1 MLDKLTDAMQFSAEA
16 LKLRARRQ
24 EVLTS
29 NIANVDTPNYKAVD
43 FDFAKALQAAIAE
56 SGPTGQST
64 LPMKSPALGN
74 GAGALAVTHQG
85 HIPVGGTNTL
95 STQQMLQFRRGSN
108 ASIDGNSVD
117 IDRERAA
124 FAENT
129 VKYEAALRA
138 INGRISTLKQAMGS
152 GNQ

>member
-1 MLDKLTDAMQFSAEA
+1 MLDKLTDSMQFSAEA

-29 NIANVDTPNYKAVD
+29 NISNVDTPNYKAVD
-43 FDFAKALQAAIAE
+43 FDFQSALKAA
-56 SGPTGQST
+56 TGEKGALGTPSN
-64 LPMKSPALGN
+64 PSLGN
-74 GAGALAVTHQG
+74 GAGALTVTHQG
-85 HIPVGGTNTL
+85 HITGKGNVGM
-95 STQQMLQFRRGSN
+95 STSEMLQFRRGNN
-108 ASIDGNSVD
+108 AAIDGNSVD

-138 INGRISTLKQAMGS
+138 INGRISSLKQAMGS

>member
-29 NIANVDTPNYKAVD
+29 NISNVDTPNYKAVD
-43 FDFAKALQAAIAE
+43 FDFQSALKAA
-56 SGPTGQST
+56 TGEKGAMGS
-64 LPMKSPALGN
+64 PSNPALGN

-85 HIPVGGTNTL
+85 HMTGKGKVGI
-95 STQQMLQFRRGSN
+95 STAEMLQFRRGNN
-108 ASIDGNSVD
+108 AAIDGNSVD

-129 VKYEAALRA
+129 VKYEAALRS
-138 INGRISTLKQAMGS
+138 INGRISSLKQAMGS

>member
-1 MLDKLTDAMQFSAEA
+1 MLDKLTDSMQFSAEA

-29 NIANVDTPNYKAVD
+29 NISNVDTPNYKAVD
-43 FDFAKALQAAIAE
+43 FDFKSALKAA
-56 SGPTGQST
+56 TGDKDGMGTPSN
-64 LPMKSPALGN
+64 PSLGN
-74 GAGALAVTHQG
+74 GAGALALTHKG
-85 HIPVGGTNTL
+85 HITGKGNGGM
-95 STQQMLQFRRGSN
+95 STAEMLQFRRGNN
-108 ASIDGNSVD
+108 AAIDGNSVD

>member
-1 MLDKLTDAMQFSAEA
+1 MLDKLTDSMQFSAEA

-29 NIANVDTPNYKAVD
+29 NISNVDTPNYKAID
-43 FDFAKALQAAIAE
+43 FKFEDALKAATGE
-56 SGPTGQST
+56 KGPMG
-64 LPMKSPALGN
+64 SPANPSLGN
-74 GAGALAVTHQG
+74 GAGALAVTHNG
-85 HIPVGGTNTL
+85 HITGKGNAGQ
-95 STQQMLQFRRGSN
+95 STAEMLQFRRGNN
-108 ASIDGNSVD
+108 AAIDGNSVD
-117 IDRERAA
+117 IERERAA

>member
-1 MLDKLTDAMQFSAEA
+1 MLDKLTDSMQFSAEA

-29 NIANVDTPNYKAVD
+29 NISNVDTPNYKAVD
-43 FDFAKALQAAIAE
+43 FDFKAALKAA
-56 SGPTGQST
+56 TGEKAGTAVPVNPS
-64 LPMKSPALGN
+64 LGN
-74 GAGALAVTHQG
+74 GAGALAVTHKG
-85 HIPVGGTNTL
+85 HISGKGNAGM
-95 STQQMLQFRRGSN
+95 STAEMLQFRRGNN
-108 ASIDGNSVD
+108 AAIDGNTVD
-117 IDRERAA
+117 IERERAA

>member
-1 MLDKLTDAMQFSAEA
+1 MLDKLTDSMQFSGEV

-29 NIANVDTPNYKAVD
+29 NISNVDTPNYKAVD
-43 FDFAKALQAAIAE
+43 FKFADALRAA
-56 SGPTGQST
+56 TGNPNSLQPS
-64 LPMKSPALGN
+64 SPQLGN
-74 GAGALAVTHQG
+74 GAGALAVTHKG
-85 HIPVGGTNTL
+85 HIAAAGSGGM
-95 STQQMLQFRRGSN
+95 STQELLQFRRGNN
-108 ASIDGNSVD
+108 ASIDGNTVD
-117 IDRERAA
+117 IDKERAA

-129 VKYEAALRA
+129 VKYEAALRS

>member
-1 MLDKLTDAMQFSAEA
+1 MLDKLTDSMQFSAET

-29 NIANVDTPNYKAVD
+29 NISNVDTPNYKAVD
-43 FDFAKALQAAIAE
+43 FKFSDALRAA
-56 SGPTGQST
+56 TGDQLGQDST
-64 LPMKSPALGN
+64 ALLLTNNRHLSGN
-74 GAGALAVTHQG
+74 GAALG
-85 HIPVGGTNTL
+85 M
-95 STQQMLQFRRGSN
+95 STAEMLLYRRGN
-108 ASIDGNSVD
+108 ATSIDGNSVD
-117 IDRERAA
+117 IDKERSA

-129 VKYEAALRA
+129 VKYEAALRS

>member
-1 MLDKLTDAMQFSAEA
+1 MLDKLTDAIQFSAEA

-29 NIANVDTPNYKAVD
+29 NISNVDTPNYKAVD
-43 FDFAKALQAAIAE
+43 FDFKTALKAATGE
-56 SGPTGQST
+56 KGPMDG
-64 LPMKSPALGN
+64 PANPSLGN
-74 GAGALAVTHQG
+74 GAGALAVTHHG
-85 HIPVGGTNTL
+85 HIAGKSNSGM
-95 STQQMLQFRRGSN
+95 STAEMLQFRRGNN

-117 IDRERAA
+117 IERERAA

-129 VKYEAALRA
+129 VKYEAALRS

>member
-29 NIANVDTPNYKAVD
+29 NISNVDTPNYKAID
-43 FDFAKALQAAIAE
+43 FKFADALKEATGEKGPMDRIA
-56 SGPTGQST
+56 GPS
-64 LPMKSPALGN
+64 MGN

-85 HIPVGGTNTL
+85 HITGKGNGGM
-95 STQQMLQFRRGSN
+95 STSEMLQFRRGNN

-117 IDRERAA
+117 IDQERAA
-124 FAENT
+124 YAENT

>member
-29 NIANVDTPNYKAVD
+29 NISNVDTPNYKAVD
-43 FDFAKALQAAIAE
+43 FDFKSALKAA
-56 SGPTGQST
+56 TGEKGGMGAPS
-64 LPMKSPALGN
+64 SPSLGN
-74 GAGALAVTHQG
+74 GAGALAVTHHG
-85 HIPVGGTNTL
+85 HITGKGNSGM
-95 STQQMLQFRRGSN
+95 STSEMLQFRRGNN
-108 ASIDGNSVD
+108 AAIDGNSVD
-117 IDRERAA
+117 IERERAA

-129 VKYEAALRA
+129 VKYEAALRS

>member
-1 MLDKLTDAMQFSAEA
+1 MLDKLTDSMQFSAEA

-29 NIANVDTPNYKAVD
+29 NISNVDTPNYKAVD
-43 FDFAKALQAAIAE
+43 FDFKSALKAA
-56 SGPTGQST
+56 TGEKGQMST
-64 LPMKSPALGN
+64 PNTPGLGN

-85 HIPVGGTNTL
+85 HITGQGNAGMTTAE
-95 STQQMLQFRRGSN
+95 MLQFRRGNN
-108 ASIDGNSVD
+108 AAIDGNSVD

>member
-1 MLDKLTDAMQFSAEA
+1 MLDKLTDSMQFSAEA

-29 NIANVDTPNYKAVD
+29 NISNVDTPNYKAVD
-43 FDFAKALQAAIAE
+43 FKFEDALKAATGE
-56 SGPTGQST
+56 KGPMGTPTQPS
-64 LPMKSPALGN
+64 LGN
-74 GAGALAVTHQG
+74 GAGRLAVTHQG
-85 HIPVGGTNTL
+85 HITGKGNAGQ
-95 STQQMLQFRRGSN
+95 STAEMLQFRRGNN
-108 ASIDGNSVD
+108 AAIDGNTVD
-117 IDRERAA
+117 IERERAA

>member
-1 MLDKLTDAMQFSAEA
+1 
-16 LKLRARRQ
+16 
-24 EVLTS
+24 LTS
-29 NIANVDTPNYKAVD
+29 NISNVDTPNYKAVD
-43 FDFAKALQAAIAE
+43 FDFQSALKAA
-56 SGPTGQST
+56 TGEKGSMT
-64 LPMKSPALGN
+64 APVNPGLGN

-85 HIPVGGTNTL
+85 HITGKGNAGM
-95 STQQMLQFRRGSN
+95 STAEMLQFRRGNN
-108 ASIDGNSVD
+108 AAIDGNSVD

>member
-29 NIANVDTPNYKAVD
+29 NISNVDTPNYKAVD
-43 FDFAKALQAAIAE
+43 FDFQSALKAA
-56 SGPTGQST
+56 TGEKDS
-64 LPMKSPALGN
+64 MGSPSNPGLGN

-85 HIPVGGTNTL
+85 HITGKGSAGM
-95 STQQMLQFRRGSN
+95 STAEMLQFRRGNN
-108 ASIDGNSVD
+108 AAIDGNSVD

-129 VKYEAALRA
+129 VKYEAALRS
-138 INGRISTLKQAMGS
+138 INGRISSLKQAMGS

>member
-1 MLDKLTDAMQFSAEA
+1 MLDKLTDSIQFSAEA

-29 NIANVDTPNYKAVD
+29 NISNVDTPNYKAID
-43 FDFAKALQAAIAE
+43 FKFEDALKAATGEKGPMGTPAKP
-56 SGPTGQST
+56 S
-64 LPMKSPALGN
+64 LGN
-74 GAGALAVTHQG
+74 GAGGLAVTHQG
-85 HIPVGGTNTL
+85 HITGKGNAGQ
-95 STQQMLQFRRGSN
+95 STAEMLQFRRGNN
-108 ASIDGNSVD
+108 AAIDGNTVD
-117 IDRERAA
+117 IERERAA

>member
-1 MLDKLTDAMQFSAEA
+1 MLDKLTDSMQFSAEA

-29 NIANVDTPNYKAVD
+29 NISNVDTPNYKAVD
-43 FDFAKALQAAIAE
+43 FDFAKALRAA
-56 SGPTGQST
+56 TGETRANGEMANPPRQ
-64 LPMKSPALGN
+64 PGLGN

-85 HIPVGGTNTL
+85 HIPVASTNTL
-95 STQQMLQFRRGSN
+95 STQQLLQYRRGNN